1 MQTGY
6 FNVTDAGESTTDELD
21 LDYYAYGGT
30 CIGAV
35 RHQGFIPQHD
45 DVDAAMPRDEYEK
58 FLSVA
63 QAIRHYGTQQILF
76 TMIVAPNQGI

>member
-6 FNVTDAGESTTDELD
+6 FDVTDAGESTADELD

-35 RHQGFIPQHD
+35 RHQGFIP
-45 DVDAAMPRDEYEK
+45 
-58 FLSVA
+58 
-63 QAIRHYGTQQILF
+63 
-76 TMIVAPNQGI
+76 